1 MVSLGENGSMTG
13 TRLSDLPGVV
23 ASRLRNG
30 DWRGL
35 YTRSTEID
43 PQRYTEDAKAVLKQ
57 ADAEVRSRGNQT
69 LGTQHLLL
77 GLLLAGNGRID
88 ASLALGELPRERLV
102 EVVGRQIQSGHVIWD
117 PPEPAKDGKTAE
129 RPRFVGMTRRVVDTF
144 ERAFQLAD
152 RRGTD
157 QVNTNLLFAAL
168 LTDRRATATRLL
180 REAGVNIRALKRANL
195 ESA

>member
-57 ADAEVRSRGNQT
+57 ADAEVRSRAT
-69 LGTQHLLL
+69 KHSVLSICSSAYC
-77 GLLLAGNGRID
+77 LLAMDGSMLRSLSENYLASDLLKLSAARFNRGTSFGTLLNLPRMERQLKGRD
-88 ASLALGELPRERLV
+88 SLA
-102 EVVGRQIQSGHVIWD
+102 
-117 PPEPAKDGKTAE
+117 
-129 RPRFVGMTRRVVDTF
+129 
-144 ERAFQLAD
+144 
-152 RRGTD
+152 
-157 QVNTNLLFAAL
+157 
-168 LTDRRATATRLL
+168 
-180 REAGVNIRALKRANL
+180 
-195 ESA
+195 